1 MSRRRNGV
9 SSALAAQRARQLA
22 GQPTYG
28 FFGDVFRGI
37 GGVAKRIIPGQ
48 LDDLIIDRVTGTI
61 AGKGRKEAVARAS
74 CPPGFQA
81 NPQTGVCEVI
91 GIVGAG
97 QRFFPGGQTGTLPTV
112 QEGYGDAVVGA
123 WGKPA
128 LVPAQAQGVTLRC
141 PPGAVLGKD
150 NLCYEKSSIPNSSR
164 KWPKP
169 TKPPIS
175 RADWKALQTADRV
188 KNKAKDIAGK
198 AGFTCRKR

>member
-1 MSRRRNGV
+1 MSRRRNNA
-9 SSALAAQRARQLA
+9 SSMIAAQRARQLA

-37 GGVAKRIIPGQ
+37 GTVAKHIIPGS
-48 LDDLIIDRVTGTI
+48 LDDAIIDRVSGSFS
-61 AGKGRKEAVARAS
+61 GKGRREAVARAS

-81 NPQTGVCEVI
+81 NPQTGVCEVQGI
-91 GIVGAG
+91 GGAV
-97 QRFFPGGQTGTLPTV
+97 QRFLPGGQTGTLPTPAT
-112 QEGYGDAVVGA
+112 GYGEAVVGA

-128 LVPAQAQGVTLRC
+128 LMPAQAQGVTLRC

-150 NLCYEKSSIPNSSR
+150 NLCYERSSIPNSAR

-188 KNKAKDIAGK
+188 KNKAKGIATK
-198 AGFTCRKR
+198 AGFSCRKK